1 MVRLGLVF
9 MLTILATLILSACQ
23 PLQAPIASAPE
34 YAHPE
39 AIGQHG
45 VAGRAPQ

>member
-1 MVRLGLVF
+1 MYRFGHMF
-9 MLTILATLILSACQ
+9 MLTMLATLILSACQ

-39 AIGQHG
+39 AL
-45 VAGRAPQ
+45 ASTE